1 MNFTKKNPSGTKKL
15 MTQDTI
21 QILSYK
27 RETTLPLKFQR
38 LKKKSTGRTS
48 NIKKKCMNLLKETRS
63 ITKNSKRWK
72 LTIRSSLMMST
83 LDTAKNSSLK
93 EQNITRSNQQL
104 SKLKLTWT
112 PEWTKTIIN
121 NSPKKERERS
131 TFTTNQSRLTLCQRS
146 LQIECLL
153 QLNNNKNISFK
164 SSQETKWLNMKL
176 SNNVMNFSELP
187 QFHSDQEREKS

>member
-1 MNFTKKNPSGTKKL
+1 MSFTKKSWSGTKKL
-15 MTQDTI
+15 MIPDTI
-21 QILSYK
+21 PTLSFK
-27 RETTLPLKFQR
+27 RVTTLLLKFQR
-38 LKKKSTGRTS
+38 LKKRSTGRIS

-72 LTIRSSLMMST
+72 LTIRSSLMMSIP
-83 LDTAKNSSLK
+83 DTAKNSRLK
-93 EQNITRSNQQL
+93 EQNIMRSNQQL

-131 TFTTNQSRLTLCQRS
+131 TFITNQSRLTPCQRS
-146 LQIECLL
+146 LQLECLL

-164 SSQETKWLNMKL
+164 SSQETKLLNMRL
-176 SNNVMNFSELP
+176 NNNVMSFSELP